1 MRHSSAVG
9 CSPST
14 SQNPRESA
22 SALYNG
28 LFLLENIRFDG
39 RSAEEMAKAL
49 PNDEYRREFIAE
61 VAFFQNDTDRSL
73 CLFNELCARGAFCL
87 SATHA
92 TNLSYVRKG
101 NYDLFTR
108 GMDRLFAMRRNNH
121 NDRVVSANV
130 DLAKATT
137 FACLYTTNRCP
148 EWLKNCEFS
157 RFPENVRPFLTY
169 VYARYLHGI
178 NNVERMLG
186 VIETALALY
195 SRADGFT
202 VPDLYLRI
210 MRAVA
215 LIELNRGE
223 TARAVLRD
231 AFLLAR
237 PYKFFSPFIECISI
251 LRGELETVLKN
262 EFPDEYKYILS
273 EWKTMLNGWMSIHNR
288 LQNSSI
294 STVLTL
300 RELQIGL
307 YMCDGLSYKEISS
320 RTGLSIA
327 TINNYMQNIRGKL
340 GVKTS
345 KDAIEYI
352 RWM

>member
-1 MRHSSAVG
+1 
-9 CSPST
+9 
-14 SQNPRESA
+14 
-22 SALYNG
+22 
-28 LFLLENIRFDG
+28 
-39 RSAEEMAKAL
+39 
-49 PNDEYRREFIAE
+49 
-61 VAFFQNDTDRSL
+61 
-73 CLFNELCARGAFCL
+73 
-87 SATHA
+87 
-92 TNLSYVRKG
+92 
-101 NYDLFTR
+101 
-108 GMDRLFAMRRNNH
+108 
-121 NDRVVSANV
+121 
-130 DLAKATT
+130 
-137 FACLYTTNRCP
+137 
-148 EWLKNCEFS
+148 
-157 RFPENVRPFLTY
+157 
-169 VYARYLHGI
+169 
-178 NNVERMLG
+178 MLG

-202 VPDLYLRI
+202 IPDLYLRI
-210 MRAVA
+210 MRAVG

-231 AFLLAR
+231 AFLLAS

-294 STVLTL
+294 STILTL

-345 KDAIEYI
+345 KDVIEYI